1 MKKIEEVLSEEKRR
15 IADMTPPQDF
25 EARMRSALDAKPS
38 RQSKRKNPYIM
49 MAAAGVLCFMLIS
62 YNYNAFA
69 FYGKKIFGYEEI
81 MSGTMKDL
89 NEKGMGQVIDKKKRL
104 MDGTELSI
112 DGIMTD
118 ANQLVMYYTLSNPQ
132 GIEDLLSYVF
142 DPDKITGFLTN
153 AHGGGGMAKVNDAG
167 TEIKGTLYFDSVS
180 PFAKKLT
187 LHFFQGQDYQ
197 KGSISFA
204 YDPNKAM
211 QTQIKQ
217 SIKETVKV
225 DKGTVTFKTITA
237 TPTSTVIEGKM
248 DVDNFDRIHF
258 GFEGVKLIANGKSID
273 NMGYGVES
281 AFNGSKFDLSFDGL
295 PDELHSLEL
304 AFNEFVGYEKLEEQ
318 IPIAEDTHHDL
329 EGNDLWI
336 KRIAA
341 TERGI
346 EITIE
351 TDENLLLDGVSVQSG
366 DKVTPIKTTI
376 DQTLD
381 KKGDRI
387 ISERTMVFETKS
399 MPEYLLIKGIHY
411 VKKYNQKIEIPVD

>member
-1 MKKIEEVLSEEKRR
+1 MKKIEEVLNEEKKR
-15 IADMTPPQDF
+15 IADMTPPPDF

-38 RQSKRKNPYIM
+38 RRRRIRNPFVM
-49 MAAAGVLCFMLIS
+49 MATVGVLCFMLIG

-81 MSGTMKDL
+81 MTGTMKDL
-89 NEKGMGQVIDKKKRL
+89 NDKGMGQIIDKKTTL
-104 MDGTELSI
+104 SDGTELII

-118 ANQLVMYYTLSNPQ
+118 ANQLVMYYTLSNPH
-132 GIEDLLSYVF
+132 GIEDSLINIF
-142 DPDKITGFLTN
+142 DPDKVTGFLTS

-167 TEIKGTLYFDSVS
+167 TEIKGTLHFDPVS

-187 LHFFQGQDYQ
+187 LHFLQGQDYQ

-225 DKGTVTFKTITA
+225 DKGSVTFKTITA

-248 DVDNFDRIHF
+248 DVDNFDRIRF

-273 NMGYGVES
+273 NMGYGVGS
-281 AFNGSKFDLSFDGL
+281 AFKGSKFDLQFDGL
-295 PDELHSLEL
+295 PEELHSLEI
-304 AFNEFVGYEKLEEQ
+304 AFNEFVGYQKLKEQ
-318 IPIAEDTHHDL
+318 IPVAEDTHYELD
-329 EGNDLWI
+329 GKDLWV
-336 KRIAA
+336 KRVAA
-341 TERGI
+341 TERGV

-351 TDENLLLDGVSVQSG
+351 TDENLLLDGVSIQIG

-376 DQTLD
+376 GQTWD
-381 KKGDRI
+381 KKGSRI
-387 ISERTMVFETKS
+387 TSERTMVFDTKS
-399 MPEYLLIKGIHY
+399 MPEYLQIEGIHY
-411 VKKYNQKIEIPVD
+411 VKKYNQKIEIPVE